1 VRRLRIGLPK
11 GSLQQATINLLESA
25 GYEVRLP
32 DRSYYPSLDDPEL
45 EATLI
50 RAQEIPHFVEQG
62 VFDVGITG
70 WDWVVETGAKV
81 KEICELVYSKQGF
94 SEARWVLA
102 VPEDSK
108 VRRVSDLRGKRI
120 TTELVNVT
128 RKFLAARKVRAEV
141 EFSWGATEAKV
152 PLLFDAMV
160 ELTETGASLRA
171 HRLRIV
177 EEVLRT
183 STRLIGNRDSIK
195 QAWKRKKAENLAT
208 LLDGALRAQGMVGVK
223 MNVARADLKKVLAA
237 LPALKQPT
245 ISDLADV
252 NYVAVEVVAETK
264 LMRDLIPELRR
275 AGASG
280 IIEYP
285 LRKVIP

>member
-245 ISDLADV
+245 ISDLADA

>member
-1 VRRLRIGLPK
+1 MRKLRIALPK
-11 GSLQQATINLLESA
+11 GSLQEATIALLESA
-25 GYEVRLP
+25 GYSVRLAE
-32 DRSYYPSLDDPEL
+32 RSYSPAIDDPEL

-50 RAQEIPHFVEQG
+50 RAQEIPRFVEQG
-62 VFDVGITG
+62 IFDAGITG
-70 WDWVVETGAKV
+70 WDWVTETGAKV
-81 KEICELVYSKQGF
+81 KQVCELIYSKQGF

-102 VPEDSK
+102 VPEESK
-108 VRRVSDLRGKRI
+108 VRRVSDLQGKRV

-128 RKFLAARKVRAEV
+128 RKFLAARKVKAEV

-183 STRLIGNRDSIK
+183 STRLIASRQAMQD
-195 QAWKRKKAENLAT
+195 AWKKKKAENLAT
-208 LLDGALRAQGMVGVK
+208 LLQGALRAQGMVGVK
-223 MNVARADLKKVLAA
+223 MNVARRDLDNVLAV
-237 LPALKQPT
+237 LPALKKPT
-245 ISDLADV
+245 ISDLADEK
-252 NYVAVEVVAETK
+252 YVAVEVVAEEK
-264 LMRDLIPELRR
+264 VVRDLIPELRR

>member
-11 GSLQQATINLLESA
+11 GSLQQATLSLLERA

-32 DRSYYPSLDDPEL
+32 ERSYYPSIDDAEI

-50 RAQEIPHFVEQG
+50 RAQEIPRFVEQG
-62 VFDVGITG
+62 VFDIGITG
-70 WDWVVETGAKV
+70 WDWVVETAAKV
-81 KEICELVYSKQGF
+81 KEICELLYSKQGF
-94 SEARWVLA
+94 GEARWVLA
-102 VPEDSK
+102 VPEGSK
-108 VRRVSDLRGKRI
+108 VRRVQDLRGKRI

-128 RKFLAARKVRAEV
+128 RKFLAAHKVRAEV

-152 PLLFDAMV
+152 PLLFDAIV

-171 HRLRIV
+171 HGLCVV

-183 STRLIGNRDSIK
+183 STRLIGNR
-195 QAWKRKKAENLAT
+195 QAMRHTWKSKKAENLAT
-208 LLDGALRAQGMVGVK
+208 LLQGALRAQDMVGVK
-223 MNVARADLKKVLAA
+223 MNVARADLNKVLAA
-237 LPALKQPT
+237 LPALKKPT
-245 ISDLADV
+245 ISSLADER
-252 NYVAVEVVAETK
+252 YVAVEVVAQEK
-264 LMRDLIPELRR
+264 VVRDLIPELRR

>member
-1 VRRLRIGLPK
+1 MRKLRIGLPK
-11 GSLQQATINLLESA
+11 GSLQQATLSLLERA

-32 DRSYYPSLDDPEL
+32 ERSYYPSIDDPEI

-50 RAQEIPHFVEQG
+50 RAQEIPRFVEQG
-62 VFDVGITG
+62 VFDLGITG
-70 WDWVVETGAKV
+70 WDWVVETRARV
-81 KEICELVYSKQGF
+81 KEICELLYSKQGF
-94 SEARWVLA
+94 GEARWVLA
-102 VPEDSK
+102 VPEGSK
-108 VRRVSDLRGKRI
+108 VRRVKDLEGKRI

-128 RKFLAARKVRAEV
+128 RKFLASHKVRAEV

-171 HRLRIV
+171 HRLRVV

-183 STRLIGNRDSIK
+183 STRLIGNREAMR
-195 QAWKRKKAENLAT
+195 QAWKSKKADNLAT
-208 LLDGALRAQGMVGVK
+208 LLEGALRAQDMVGVK
-223 MNVARADLKKVLAA
+223 MNVACADLPKVLAA
-237 LPALKQPT
+237 LPALKKPT
-245 ISDLADV
+245 VSSLADEK
-252 NYVAVEVVAETK
+252 YVAVEVVAQEK
-264 LMRDLIPELRR
+264 VMRDLIPELRR

>member
-1 VRRLRIGLPK
+1 MRRLRIGLPK

>member
-1 VRRLRIGLPK
+1 MRKLRIALPK
-11 GSLQQATINLLESA
+11 GSLQEATIALLESA
-25 GYEVRLP
+25 GYSVRLAE
-32 DRSYYPSLDDPEL
+32 RSYSPAIDDPEL

-50 RAQEIPHFVEQG
+50 RAQEIPRFVEQG
-62 VFDVGITG
+62 IFDAGITG
-70 WDWVVETGAKV
+70 FDWVAETGTKV
-81 KEICELVYSKQGF
+81 KQVCELIYSKQGF

-102 VPEDSK
+102 VPEESK
-108 VRRVSDLRGKRI
+108 VRRVSDLQGKRV

-128 RKFLAARKVRAEV
+128 RKFLAARKVKAEV

-183 STRLIGNRDSIK
+183 STRLIASRQAMQD
-195 QAWKRKKAENLAT
+195 AWKKKKAENLAT
-208 LLDGALRAQGMVGVK
+208 LLQGALRAQGMVGVK
-223 MNVARADLKKVLAA
+223 MNVARRDLDNVLAV
-237 LPALKQPT
+237 LPALKKPT
-245 ISDLADV
+245 ISDLADEK
-252 NYVAVEVVAETK
+252 YVAVEVVAEEK
-264 LMRDLIPELRR
+264 VVRDLIPELRR

>member
-1 VRRLRIGLPK
+1 MPKLRIALPK
-11 GSLQQATINLLESA
+11 GSLQQATVALLESA
-25 GYEVRLP
+25 GYSVWLAE
-32 DRSYYPSLDDPEL
+32 RSYSPAIDDPEL

-50 RAQEIPHFVEQG
+50 RAQEIPRFVEQG
-62 VFDVGITG
+62 IFDAGITG
-70 WDWVVETGAKV
+70 WDWVKETGAKV
-81 KEICELVYSKQGF
+81 KQVCELVYSKQGF

-102 VPEDSK
+102 VPQESK
-108 VRRVSDLRGKRI
+108 VHRVSDLQGKRV

-128 RKFLAARKVRAEV
+128 RKFLAAHKVKAEV

-183 STRLIGNRDSIK
+183 STRLIASK
-195 QAWKRKKAENLAT
+195 QAMSDAWKTKKAENLAT
-208 LLDGALRAQGMVGVK
+208 LLEGALRAQGMVGVK
-223 MNVARADLKKVLAA
+223 MNVARRDLNKVLAV
-237 LPALKQPT
+237 LPALKRPT
-245 ISDLADV
+245 ISDLADEK
-252 NYVAVEVVAETK
+252 YVAVEVVAEEK
-264 LMRDLIPELRR
+264 VVRDLIPELRR

>member
-1 VRRLRIGLPK
+1 LPK

-245 ISDLADV
+245 ISDLADA

>member
-1 VRRLRIGLPK
+1 MRRLRIGLPK

-245 ISDLADV
+245 ISDLADA